1 VPADNAVARLLPA
14 LALPLIGALAGCGT
28 VEEPHLPPPHP
39 VETAAHPLSHDD
51 CVRLA
56 IASAPNAAAFTA
68 RRLAAEARLR
78 AASAWPNPTLG
89 VSLED
94 MGLDRSIAQQT
105 VTLGMSLSALFTH
118 GYRTAAAEHDHDAAV
133 AALEHEVQQLELEV
147 RSAYDELVAAR
158 ERAALQADAVAVAAR
173 AVAAARRFAAAGVG
187 SPTAA
192 DIAQATLTEAE
203 IDRNTAVA
211 AAARLAIAFAFAL
224 GFERVVE
231 LQLSEPVTP
240 ANAPP
245 ADVDG
250 LLRDALA
257 ARADL
262 RAATAHYAAELER
275 AHLAASP
282 ARFLPTISAGPRFIG
297 SSPFWVANV
306 DVELP
311 LFDAGGALLDE
322 QNAVLLQAAADIR
335 RTAQQVGADV
345 ALALADLTAAQ
356 QLGQQTGPLIEMRAS
371 LLARAERQFAGGE
384 IDYAGMLAAASASIT
399 ARMHGV
405 DARLQ
410 AGLAS
415 NRLHA
420 ALGARAP

>member
-1 VPADNAVARLLPA
+1 VRADAQHRRVWAAFA
-14 LALPLIGALAGCGT
+14 LALAGCGT
-28 VEEPHLPPPHP
+28 VEEPHLPPQHAA
-39 VETAAHPLSHDD
+39 EAAAHPLSHDD

-56 IASAPNAAAFTA
+56 VASAPNAAAFTA
-68 RRLAAEARLR
+68 RRRAAEAHMR
-78 AASAWPNPTLG
+78 AASAWPNPTFG
-89 VSLED
+89 ASLED
-94 MGLDRSIAQQT
+94 MGRDRAIAQQT
-105 VTLGMSLSALFTH
+105 YTLGMSLSALFTH
-118 GYRTAAAEHDHDAAV
+118 GYRSAAAEHDRDAAV
-133 AALEHEVQQLELEV
+133 AGLEHEVQLLALEV

-158 ERAALQADAVAVAAR
+158 ERAALQADAVAVASR
-173 AVAAARRFAAAGVG
+173 AVAAARRFAAAGIASG
-187 SPTAA
+187 AAA
-192 DIAQATLTEAE
+192 DTAQATLAEAE
-203 IDRNTAVA
+203 LDRSAAVA
-211 AAARLAIAFAFAL
+211 TAARQEIAFAFAL
-224 GFERVVE
+224 GFERPVE

-245 ADVDG
+245 ADADG
-250 LLRDALA
+250 LLRDALE

-297 SSPFWVANV
+297 NTSLWVANV

-311 LFDAGGALLDE
+311 LFDAGGAAIDE

-345 ALALADLTAAQ
+345 ALALADLAAAQ

-371 LLARAERQFAGGE
+371 LLARAERQFAAGE
-384 IDYAGMLAAASASIT
+384 IDYVAMLAAASAAIA
-399 ARMHGV
+399 ARLHGV

-415 NRLHA
+415 DRLQA
-420 ALGARAP
+420 ALGARSP